1 MEPSYVLHL
10 NKDCIVPLGW
20 TDPNKVHISQHGF
33 HLVWSN
39 RDPGAMMVFIAR
51 AVEHTGGKLKNKV
64 PDSFIQE
71 MLVARLNI

>member
-20 TDPNKVHISQHGF
+20 TDPNKVHISQPGF
-33 HLVWSN
+33 HLVSSN
-39 RDPGAMMVFIAR
+39 RDPVAMMVFIAR
-51 AVEHTGGKLKNKV
+51 ALEHTEGKLKNKV